1 MAEQDWFMLFPENYT
16 WSSAALIAVGA
27 SAWGGSEIGEI
38 HRVCAALKGR
48 EGDGAAWFAEWNRMG
63 EIVAARGE
71 AEERQGHRETASL
84 AFMRAANYIHAGE
97 RLLHP
102 RTEESQA
109 AYRRAVALFKRGFPD
124 FPLFAVEPVEVPF
137 EGGRSLPA
145 YFIRARAWNP
155 SAKRPAVVFFDGLD
169 VTKEMK
175 FFKGPLE
182 LVKRGMAVLLV
193 DGPGTGEA
201 VRFRGMPLRHDY
213 EAAGTAAVDYLE
225 TRDEVDPDRIGVTA
239 VSLGGYYAPRCAA
252 FEKRFKACAVWG
264 AIWDYH
270 ATWKHRIE
278 QNFRTALSVP
288 GDFITWVLGV
298 EDLDAALAKLEKF
311 TLAGVAEKIT
321 CPFFLTHGAD
331 DAQIPLEDARKL
343 FDAVGA
349 GDKTLKIFTREE
361 GGAQHCQTD
370 NLTIGTLAIAD
381 WLAEKLV
388 MRK

>member
-16 WSSAALIAVGA
+16 WYSAALIAVGA

-145 YFIRARAWNP
+145 YFIRARA
-155 SAKRPAVVFFDGLD
+155 
-169 VTKEMK
+169 
-175 FFKGPLE
+175 
-182 LVKRGMAVLLV
+182 
-193 DGPGTGEA
+193 
-201 VRFRGMPLRHDY
+201 
-213 EAAGTAAVDYLE
+213 
-225 TRDEVDPDRIGVTA
+225 
-239 VSLGGYYAPRCAA
+239 
-252 FEKRFKACAVWG
+252 
-264 AIWDYH
+264 
-270 ATWKHRIE
+270 
-278 QNFRTALSVP
+278 
-288 GDFITWVLGV
+288 
-298 EDLDAALAKLEKF
+298 
-311 TLAGVAEKIT
+311 
-321 CPFFLTHGAD
+321 
-331 DAQIPLEDARKL
+331 
-343 FDAVGA
+343 
-349 GDKTLKIFTREE
+349 
-361 GGAQHCQTD
+361 
-370 NLTIGTLAIAD
+370 
-381 WLAEKLV
+381 
-388 MRK
+388 